1 LKGGGGEEKPPNT
14 RLLLL
19 KLCVFGMADI
29 DGNQCG
35 VNQAIIMLGLMEL
48 LNGSV

>member
-1 LKGGGGEEKPPNT
+1 LGGEEKPANT
-14 RLLLL
+14 RLLL

-29 DGNQCG
+29 DGSQCG

-48 LNGSV
+48 LNGSM